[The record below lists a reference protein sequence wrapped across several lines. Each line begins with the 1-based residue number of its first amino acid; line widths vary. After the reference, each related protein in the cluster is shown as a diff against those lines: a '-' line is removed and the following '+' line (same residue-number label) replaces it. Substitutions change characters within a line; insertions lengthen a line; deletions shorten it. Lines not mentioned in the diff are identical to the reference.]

1 MEIIKTKKRISVQ
14 SNLTQICLKVKNVDS
29 CDNAAL
35 HLGGL
40 MGEQTVTY
48 HVECLSADS
57 DQVSQDW
64 RTPEEWTAGH
74 MLSDKS
80 DQVIEI
86 GLVCFLSS
94 L

>member
-1 MEIIKTKKRISVQ
+1 M
-14 SNLTQICLKVKNVDS
+14 KVKNVDS

-40 MGEQTVTY
+40 MGEHTVTY

-64 RTPEEWTAGH
+64 RTAEEWTASLIPPRGEIS
-74 MLSDKS
+74 LSMIS
-80 DQVIEI
+80 N
-86 GLVCFLSS
+86 
-94 L
+94 